1 MLKLTFSFLIL
12 SLAIALLAGRI
23 MDDGTED

>member
-1 MLKLTFSFLIL
+1 MLKLALSFFVL

-23 MDDGTED
+23 IDDGMGD